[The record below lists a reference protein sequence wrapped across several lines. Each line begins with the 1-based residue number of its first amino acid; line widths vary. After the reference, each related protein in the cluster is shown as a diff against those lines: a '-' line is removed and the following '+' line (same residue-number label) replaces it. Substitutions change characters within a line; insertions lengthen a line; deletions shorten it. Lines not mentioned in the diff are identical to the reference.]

1 MLDLFRQRGISNV
14 VYGIVIAATIF
25 AFVLTFRPNATQKT
39 ASLSEACVAR
49 VRGRCISPKDFGASY
64 RMLMPSR
71 SAAVSR
77 RLNLKKLAIDGLIE
91 RELLD
96 DEATRL
102 GISVTDN
109 ELTDQLY
116 SGYVRMSIPAADPQ
130 TMAAVLQET
139 YQTYNRMGGVSQE
152 IATAQFANRDTAIPV
167 DFHDPKTKR
176 FDMKVYERKVRELS
190 NRSTTEFREEQA
202 RELLAAKMRDV
213 VRGPI
218 RISDAEAWQEY
229 DRRFTTATLAYVRVK
244 ESWAA
249 RWAVDMNQGDVDAW
263 VKDHQAE
270 FDTMFEERKKDA
282 APKEGHI
289 RHILVKLPYGASE
302 DEKAVAVAR
311 LSWAAARVK
320 AGESFAEVARDV
332 SDDPG
337 SAARGGDV
345 GDKTDGFV
353 PPFKAAADALKPGET
368 TAAIETQFG
377 YHLITR
383 DDPAKASDIEAQV
396 KRSVTRSIYAKFKG
410 TEAAQVT
417 AKRIAAAMHDG
428 KSADD
433 AIRDAVAPYV
443 RDTKV
448 ELLAVVAEPAADA
461 GAAAPLA
468 EAGAPAATGKPAGA
482 SAQKPAKPAA
492 PPPGKGFDASTDTDK
507 PKLETATAFRR
518 GDDPYTGLSP
528 DATTTV
534 TTFAFGAKDGDVL
547 ADPVRTVD
555 AYDVVQLKEH
565 KVATRDE
572 FGKNPAFAQ
581 ELLIA
586 KRDEALSL
594 YVKRLR
600 EQAKDDV
607 KIDESYIQEAKV
619 DGGAG
624 GGPAGEDEDQ
634 Y

>member
-14 VYGIVIAATIF
+14 VYGLVIAATIF
-25 AFVLTFRPNATQKT
+25 AFVITFRPNAMQKT
-39 ASLSEACVAR
+39 ASLSESCVAR
-49 VRGRCISPKDFGASY
+49 VRGRCINPKDFGASY
-64 RMLMPSR
+64 RILIPSR
-71 SAAVSR
+71 SASVSR

-96 DEATRL
+96 DEANRL
-102 GISVTDN
+102 GISVTDA

-116 SGYVRMSIPAADPQ
+116 SGYIRVSVPAADPQ

-139 YQTYNRMGGVSQE
+139 YQTYARGGGVSGE
-152 IATAQFANRDTAIPV
+152 IAQAQFANRDTAIPV

-176 FDMKVYERKVRELS
+176 FDMKVYERAVRNIS

-213 VRGPI
+213 IREPV
-218 RISDAEAWQEY
+218 RISEAEAWQEY
-229 DRRFTTATLAYVRVK
+229 DRRYTTATLSYVQVK

-249 RWAVDMNQGDVDAW
+249 RWAVDVNQADVDAW
-263 VKDHQAE
+263 VKDHQA
-270 FDTMFEERKKDA
+270 DYDKAVEERTKDA

-302 DEKAVAVAR
+302 DEKAAGLAK

-320 AGESFAEVARDV
+320 AGEAFAEVARDV
-332 SDDPG
+332 SDDTG
-337 SAARGGDV
+337 SASRGGDV

-396 KRSVTRSIYAKFKG
+396 KRGILRSLYAKFKG
-410 TEAAQVT
+410 TEAAQVA
-417 AKRIAAAMHDG
+417 AKRIAAAMHNG

-433 AIRDAVAPYV
+433 AIKDAVAPYV
-443 RDTKV
+443 HETKV
-448 ELLAVVAEPAADA
+448 ELLAVVAAPAADA
-461 GAAAPLA
+461 GAAASP
-468 EAGAPAATGKPAGA
+468 EAGAQAVTSKPGAGKQAGKPV
-482 SAQKPAKPAA
+482 A
-492 PPPGKGFDASTDTDK
+492 PPTRGFDASSDPEK
-507 PKLETATAFRR
+507 PKLETSTAFKR
-518 GDDPYTGLSP
+518 GDEPFPGLSP
-528 DATTTV
+528 DGTTTV
-534 TTFAFGAKDGDVL
+534 TTFAFASKDGDVL
-547 ADPVRTVD
+547 TDPARTVD

-565 KVATRDE
+565 KVATRED
-572 FGKNPAFAQ
+572 FAKDR
-581 ELLIA
+581 ETFEKALLTA

-600 EQAKDDV
+600 EQAKDDIKV
-607 KIDESYIQEAKV
+607 DESYIQEAKV

-624 GGPAGEDEDQ
+624 PAEEDEEQ